1 MNYDPSSDLIDDE
14 STHLFLCFC
23 TFVMNLKGKKLSIQN
38 VFVQVLSNDKLKS
51 IMKELLN
58 LDTDYELVR
67 VFLDFDPTIAKSK
80 YVTKY
85 LNSKK
90 NDNRVR
96 KTNLQQPSRSI
107 KKGRSIQD
115 TERL

>member
-1 MNYDPSSDLIDDE
+1 MNYDPSSDLIEEE

-38 VFVQVLSNDKLKS
+38 VFIQVLSNERFKT
-51 IMKELLN
+51 IMKDILN
-58 LDTDYELVR
+58 LETDFELVR

-85 LNSKK
+85 LNSQKK
-90 NDNRVR
+90 
-96 KTNLQQPSRSI
+96 
-107 KKGRSIQD
+107 
-115 TERL
+115 